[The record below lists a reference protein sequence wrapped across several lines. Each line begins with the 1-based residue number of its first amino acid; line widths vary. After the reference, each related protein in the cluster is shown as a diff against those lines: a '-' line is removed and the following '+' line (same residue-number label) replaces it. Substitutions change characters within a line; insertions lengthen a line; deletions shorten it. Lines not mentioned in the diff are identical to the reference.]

1 MKQNMGK
8 VDQALRV
15 VIGLALVILA
25 VAGYIGAWGYIG
37 LIPLA
42 TGLMNFCPLYRL
54 LGISTR
60 RDKPATP

>member
-1 MKQNMGK
+1 MKHNMGK
-8 VDQALRV
+8 IDQAARV

-25 VAGYIGAWGYIG
+25 IAGYIGAWGYIG
-37 LIPLA
+37 VIPLA
-42 TGLMNFCPLYRL
+42 TGLMNFCPLYRV